1 MSDSTST
8 ANGNSAPSG
17 GVLSTKAAE
26 QRFTW
31 NFDHKLDG
39 QKRVQF
45 PASWRLPNPEA
56 AEARYTLVL
65 WPHPH
70 LQPEREFGFIMGLTP
85 KQFEAML
92 AKMEVEGLGNRQ
104 AAALRRRIFHNSFDL
119 AIDPAGR
126 LCLPPKMAAQVGL
139 DKDAHFVG
147 AGGHFEI
154 WDPATFEKCTKA
166 DDGIAAEAYERLV

>member
-1 MSDSTST
+1 MSDS
-8 ANGNSAPSG
+8 ANNAIGAPSSDG
-17 GVLSTKAAE
+17 SLPPVKPGE

-31 NFDHKLDG
+31 NFDHKMDG

-45 PASWRLPNPEA
+45 PAVWRPQGEA
-56 AEARYTLVL
+56 SEARYTLVL

-70 LQPEREFGFIMGLTP
+70 VQPEKEFAFIMGLTP

-92 AKMEVEGLGNRQ
+92 AKMEANGLGNRSV
-104 AAALRRRIFHNSFDL
+104 AALRRKIFHNSFEL
-119 AIDPAGR
+119 SLDPAGR

-139 DKDAHFVG
+139 DKDVHFVG

-154 WDPATFEKCTKA
+154 WEPSLFEKCTKA
-166 DDGIAAEAYERLV
+166 DDNLAAEAYETLV